1 MISRLMMSL
10 NLRPVYL
17 GLPVLLLGIA
27 LPLLGLERFEGDAA
41 PLLVAFGLVA
51 FAIGCFVYAH
61 RPDAVESY
69 AAGTAVVFCILVLV
83 MLIGLLSTT
92 PASAMGAGRMMVPGF

>member
-1 MISRLMMSL
+1 MITRLMMSL
-10 NLRPVYL
+10 NLRPIYL

-41 PLLVAFGLVA
+41 PLLVAFGVLA

-61 RPDAVESY
+61 RPEAVESY

-83 MLIGLLSTT
+83 ALIGFLSTT
-92 PASAMGAGRMMVPGF
+92 PATAMGVDRMILPGF